1 MVVRISHDV
10 LVSKWGVNVTLDAVT
25 APEDVIGEGGLQ
37 YWAGTEDFIDVTST
51 DAADAVGGTGCTAIR
66 LEGLNADLKPTFEN
80 VPLNGLTIVSS
91 LKKFYRINRA
101 YGLTAGSGGVNAGDI
116 QLHDGT
122 GIMAMI
128 LTGRGQTTKATFTVP
143 SGFGKL
149 VVSAVRASLADSKTA
164 HTASGALYTR
174 SRGSGMWRQRQ
185 IFSFKDDSPAYLT
198 EATEGFL
205 VKAGDDIRMEIDNA
219 DANGLAIQAGF
230 TIHKH

>member
-37 YWAGTEDFIDVTST
+37 YWAAVEDYVDVTST
-51 DAADAVGGTGCTAIR
+51 NVADTVGGTGCQAIHI
-66 LEGLNADLKPTFEN
+66 EGLNMDFEHLHED
-80 VPLNGLTIVSS
+80 VSLNGLTVVSS
-91 LKKFYRINRA
+91 LQKFYRVNRA
-101 YGLTAGSGGVNAGDI
+101 YGIRAGSGQTNVGDI

-128 LTGRGQTTKATFTVP
+128 LAGRGQTTKATYTVP
-143 SGFGKL
+143 SGHGKL
-149 VVSAVRASLADSKTA
+149 VVAAVRASLADSKTA
-164 HTASGALYTR
+164 HAASGALYTR
-174 SRGSGMWRQRQ
+174 AMGSGMWRQRQ

-205 VKAGDDIRMEIDNA
+205 VKAGDDIRMEIDSA
-219 DANGLAIQAGF
+219 DANGLSIQAGF
-230 TIHKH
+230 TIHQH